1 VVGAIKAVLSF
12 AAAVAFSFAVAV
24 VIAALLACGVALIA
38 SAASDEA
45 ALKPNV
51 LLVLVDDAHPSM
63 VNHIPAIKQKLI
75 QQGTTYQNAV
85 SNYPLC
91 CPGRVALLRGQYAH
105 NHRIGGND
113 GTRFFR
119 YGYQHSNLAT
129 WLNGVGYN
137 TALFGKYLNNYEGNG
152 IPPGWDRWYAWNG
165 PEMGWSSVND
175 QGKSFALDKREADAL
190 TSERALRFL
199 DSTSREK
206 PFFVWAGFGTPH
218 QPFLHAASTNDRFT
232 GTRVPRTPAFDEA
245 DVSDKPPY
253 VRDLPP
259 LLSDQKA
266 RLDEDYRDGMRGLL
280 RVDSFLSK
288 AIATLRERRMLGNT
302 YIFFYSDNGT
312 HFGEHRLR
320 HGKVKPYETDIN
332 FPLIVRGPGVPEH
345 AMSDNLVANHDFAPT
360 VADLAGASIPTFVD
374 GRSFRALLDNPHS
387 PAWPRQRVL
396 VERSAGIPW
405 NAIRS
410 ESSLYVE
417 YDQGW
422 KEYYDLDSDP
432 HQLRNIPS
440 LAPANAPAI
449 LADLRACEGAE
460 CRRLEE

>member
-1 VVGAIKAVLSF
+1 VVLAV
-12 AAAVAFSFAVAV
+12 
-24 VIAALLACGVALIA
+24 LLACGVVLIA
-38 SAASDEA
+38 SAASDEVA
-45 ALKPNV
+45 AVKPNV
-51 LLVLVDDAHPSM
+51 LLVLVDDAHPGM
-63 VNHIPAIKQKLI
+63 VNHIPAVRQKLI

-113 GTRFFR
+113 GTKFFR
-119 YGYQHSNLAT
+119 YGYQRSNLPT
-129 WLNGVGYN
+129 WLDGVGYN
-137 TALFGKYLNNYEGNG
+137 TALFGKYFNNYRGNV
-152 IPPGWDRWYAWNG
+152 IPPGWERWSAWNG
-165 PEMGWSSVND
+165 PEMGWSSIND
-175 QGKSFALDKREADAL
+175 QGKTFALDKREADAL

-199 DSTSREK
+199 DSTPSDK

-218 QPFLHAASTNDRFT
+218 QPFYHAAATNDRFT

-245 DVSDKPPY
+245 DVSDKPAY

-259 LLSDQKA
+259 LSSEQKA
-266 RLDEDYRDGMRGLL
+266 RLDEDYRDGLRGLL

-312 HFGEHRLR
+312 HFGEHRLP

-332 FPLIVRGPGVPEH
+332 FPLVVRGPGVPEH
-345 AMSDNLVANHDFAPT
+345 VTSDNLVANHDFAPT

-374 GRSFRALLDNPHS
+374 GRSFRALLDDPHS

-396 VERSAGIPW
+396 VEHFAGMHW
-405 NAIRS
+405 NAIRFENS
-410 ESSLYVE
+410 VYVE
-417 YDQGW
+417 YARGW
-422 KEYYDLDSDP
+422 REYYDLSSDP
-432 HQLRNIPS
+432 HQLNNKPS